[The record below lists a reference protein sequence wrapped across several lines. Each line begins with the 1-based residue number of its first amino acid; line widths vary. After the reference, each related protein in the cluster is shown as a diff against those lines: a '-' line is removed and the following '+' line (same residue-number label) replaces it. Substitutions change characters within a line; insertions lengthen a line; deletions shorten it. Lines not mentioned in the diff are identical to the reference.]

1 MSEADQNQQKEF
13 VFEKIK
19 ERPMNKRKLA
29 KRTFT
34 TAALAVVFGL
44 IACFT
49 FLFLEPIMSKWL
61 YPEEEPA
68 PVLFPEDKE
77 EMSPEEMLTDIMQEN
92 QEKEKEKEQE
102 KENIP
107 ETVVLEQSQIEE
119 ILNQVVMDRENY
131 EEMYSVMSSYVKE
144 LNRSMVTITGISS
157 VVDWMN
163 NVAESRNQSSGVLVA
178 ENGREYFILA
188 DYEPLKGA
196 QVLKITFSDASKA
209 DAQVRQIDP
218 FTGLAVIT
226 VGLSELSEEQKKEI
240 QIAQLGSSYIR
251 NITGTPVV
259 AIGSPQGVSGS
270 VEYGMITALARQLS
284 VVDANYKL
292 LSTNLYGSQKAG
304 GVLFNLQNEVI
315 GVITSRYSSTDMK
328 NMISAIG
335 ISELKKLI
343 EKLSNEDITERAY
356 LGITGMD
363 VSEEAN
369 EELGIPY
376 GAFVRET
383 EMDSPAMLAGI
394 QQGDIIVKM
403 NDKLVTNMNE
413 YTMVLMQLKA
423 GQNIEVVLMR
433 QVQEEYREMVLN
445 ITTGVVEP

>member
-335 ISELKKLI
+335 ISELKKLQ
-343 EKLSNEDITERAY
+343 K
-356 LGITGMD
+356 
-363 VSEEAN
+363 
-369 EELGIPY
+369 ELIW
-376 GAFVRET
+376 E
-383 EMDSPAMLAGI
+383 SPAWM
-394 QQGDIIVKM
+394 
-403 NDKLVTNMNE
+403 
-413 YTMVLMQLKA
+413 
-423 GQNIEVVLMR
+423 
-433 QVQEEYREMVLN
+433 
-445 ITTGVVEP
+445 

>member
-1 MSEADQNQQKEF
+1 
-13 VFEKIK
+13 
-19 ERPMNKRKLA
+19 
-29 KRTFT
+29 
-34 TAALAVVFGL
+34 
-44 IACFT
+44 
-49 FLFLEPIMSKWL
+49 
-61 YPEEEPA
+61 
-68 PVLFPEDKE
+68 
-77 EMSPEEMLTDIMQEN
+77 
-92 QEKEKEKEQE
+92 
-102 KENIP
+102 
-107 ETVVLEQSQIEE
+107 
-119 ILNQVVMDRENY
+119 
-131 EEMYSVMSSYVKE
+131 
-144 LNRSMVTITGISS
+144 
-157 VVDWMN
+157 
-163 NVAESRNQSSGVLVA
+163 
-178 ENGREYFILA
+178 
-188 DYEPLKGA
+188 
-196 QVLKITFSDASKA
+196 
-209 DAQVRQIDP
+209 
-218 FTGLAVIT
+218 
-226 VGLSELSEEQKKEI
+226 
-240 QIAQLGSSYIR
+240 
-251 NITGTPVV
+251 
-259 AIGSPQGVSGS
+259 
-270 VEYGMITALARQLS
+270 MITALARQLS

-413 YTMVLMQLKA
+413 YTMILMQLKA

>member
-34 TAALAVVFGL
+34 SAALAVVFGL

-188 DYEPLKGA
+188 DYEP
-196 QVLKITFSDASKA
+196 
-209 DAQVRQIDP
+209 
-218 FTGLAVIT
+218 
-226 VGLSELSEEQKKEI
+226 
-240 QIAQLGSSYIR
+240 
-251 NITGTPVV
+251 
-259 AIGSPQGVSGS
+259 
-270 VEYGMITALARQLS
+270 
-284 VVDANYKL
+284 
-292 LSTNLYGSQKAG
+292 
-304 GVLFNLQNEVI
+304 
-315 GVITSRYSSTDMK
+315 
-328 NMISAIG
+328 
-335 ISELKKLI
+335 
-343 EKLSNEDITERAY
+343 
-356 LGITGMD
+356 
-363 VSEEAN
+363 
-369 EELGIPY
+369 
-376 GAFVRET
+376 
-383 EMDSPAMLAGI
+383 
-394 QQGDIIVKM
+394 
-403 NDKLVTNMNE
+403 
-413 YTMVLMQLKA
+413 
-423 GQNIEVVLMR
+423 
-433 QVQEEYREMVLN
+433 
-445 ITTGVVEP
+445 